1 MPELYDFRFGSGV
14 VREDDGV
21 ILFLGIMDG
30 EGAAFRDIDVGVSGW
45 GVGGVKGIGGIV
57 GIIESLFILRAS
69 VGLIVRAAK
78 PVACTQ
84 FGIID
89 SRLSEEGVPLDW
101 PMNLTGERAAPITGE
116 IVWSGVPN
124 GVGTLSW
131 TSFGGGNRDSAWV
144 FLSLLP
150 AGTSSVWL
158 FSRLF
163 MKALSVSL
171 FEYTGRLLLSS
182 NPGRAW
188 VCLRLR
194 MACSEKLMGSVPGP
208 TDFLGDRCIEILL
221 VDVGK

>member
-116 IVWSGVPN
+116 IV
-124 GVGTLSW
+124 
-131 TSFGGGNRDSAWV
+131 
-144 FLSLLP
+144 
-150 AGTSSVWL
+150 
-158 FSRLF
+158 
-163 MKALSVSL
+163 
-171 FEYTGRLLLSS
+171 
-182 NPGRAW
+182 
-188 VCLRLR
+188 
-194 MACSEKLMGSVPGP
+194 
-208 TDFLGDRCIEILL
+208 
-221 VDVGK
+221 